1 MQSEGDKQGKGGVFS
16 GIRDQEGGS
25 GRRADNWKFKEA
37 ESETHRRCNPSWG
50 SLGWWDKAREVCQG
64 HQGLKSGVSSARDQ
78 GGREAQ
84 RERERD
90 GTSTPSPDTAAQPTG
105 RGASPALPLPRD
117 HPGWAWPRR
126 PWCLHTSPS
135 LGLPPPSPPPPPY
148 RRRGSEPR
156 APSVP
161 QNLLQ
166 VYSCASRP
174 SSTQLPRARKAR
186 ARPGHSRSGYIR
198 SRGGGPLPG
207 LKGGAAPATRWVPR
221 AAPAA
226 DGWRCSAPCPARLY
240 PHPPTPPV
248 SGTHRMES
256 AELAFPS
263 SPCTPCPLVPLTSL

>member
-1 MQSEGDKQGKGGVFS
+1 M
-16 GIRDQEGGS
+16 
-25 GRRADNWKFKEA
+25 GRPHHPR
-37 ESETHRRCNPSWG
+37 T
-50 SLGWWDKAREVCQG
+50 Q
-64 HQGLKSGVSSARDQ
+64 Q
-78 GGREAQ
+78 
-84 RERERD
+84 
-90 GTSTPSPDTAAQPTG
+90 PSP
-105 RGASPALPLPRD
+105 RGVAPRRPSHSPRD

-135 LGLPPPSPPPPPY
+135 LGLPPPSPPPPLY
-148 RRRGSEPR
+148 RGRGSEPR

-207 LKGGAAPATRWVPR
+207 LKGGARGAPRLTSRTAPATRWVPR